1 MIERNAEFEKQLKK
15 LGELKNASD
24 KNVNGNNANIRYRA
38 LIR

>member
-15 LGELKNASD
+15 LGELKNGSD
-24 KNVNGNNANIRYRA
+24 KNVSGNNANIRYRA

>member
-1 MIERNAEFEKQLKK
+1 MKRNAEFEKQLEK

-24 KNVNGNNANIRYRA
+24 KNVSGNNVNIRYRA